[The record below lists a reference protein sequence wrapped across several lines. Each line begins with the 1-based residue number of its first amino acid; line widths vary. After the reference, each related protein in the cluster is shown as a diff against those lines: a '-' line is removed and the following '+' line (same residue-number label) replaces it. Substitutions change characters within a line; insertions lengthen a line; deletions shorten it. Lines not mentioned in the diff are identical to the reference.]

1 MMSSITLVVFQHSGY
16 GFAVEVRYV
25 VAMGTFEDVAHNQQK
40 NIDLSGLF
48 TATPEIAPTANYAL
62 RLRGQQ
68 NELLLA
74 LEQEAQI
81 IELNADS
88 IWPLPPLMQHAKQHP
103 SIQALAWHHN
113 QLLTLLNVQQLTAL

>member
-1 MMSSITLVVFQHSGY
+1 MMQSIVLVAFQYNGY
-16 GFAVEVRYV
+16 GFAVEARYV
-25 VAMGTFEDVAHNQQK
+25 VAMGTLQNLAHEQQK
-40 NIDLSGLF
+40 YIDLSGLL
-48 TATPEIAPTANYAL
+48 ATSTKLAPTASYAL
-62 RLRGQQ
+62 RLRRQQ
-68 NELLLA
+68 DELLLA

-103 SIQALAWHHN
+103 SIQALAWHNN